1 MIRISKSDDPN
12 TSPSTERQIMITGNA
27 DSVALAKS
35 LINMSLDLHK
45 ASLERGKSSD
55 DEDSTETPSRSRG
68 GRGGRDH
75 MSRYYNEA
83 PMVGGGG
90 GGDGLSGLANLL
102 SKPDVMA
109 AVNILGQLSSIGG
122 GAPAGVGGMHLV
134 DTLIN

>member
-45 ASLERGKSSD
+45 ARLERDKSSD
-55 DEDSTETPSRSRG
+55 DEGSTETPSRSRG

-75 MSRYYNEA
+75 MSKRRLAAEEKA
-83 PMVGGGG
+83 PSESVSRKRIKL
-90 GGDGLSGLANLL
+90 D
-102 SKPDVMA
+102 
-109 AVNILGQLSSIGG
+109 
-122 GAPAGVGGMHLV
+122 
-134 DTLIN
+134 